1 MVKNISTPIA
11 QYGLVVV
18 RLALNKVL
26 RYRYSQRALIA
37 NQSVQRYDSSRRH
50 KISIHEHRTTF

>member
-11 QYGLVVV
+11 QYGLV